1 MGRTATTRVIFARG
15 SDPVLP
21 GSNALGALRLSVD
34 PWNKR
39 LADSTP
45 FL

>member
-1 MGRTATTRVIFARG
+1 MGRTATTRVIIARG
-15 SDPVLP
+15 SDPVLL
-21 GSNALGALRLSVD
+21 GSHAHEALRLSVD